1 MNSADVV
8 IVGGGIVGLA
18 HAYEAHRR
26 GLTVALFER
35 SPRAI
40 GASIRNFGMF
50 WPIGQPA
57 GRGFARAMRSR
68 KTYLELAKLAG
79 FWADPRGS
87 VHAAY
92 HDDEMDCFHQFVER
106 ARPQGYDVQ
115 AVDAAESLKLYPAL
129 NPAGLR
135 GILLS
140 RTEVCVDP
148 FEVIPKVTA
157 WLGSQPGVRITTG
170 VPVRSIRHPRV
181 ELADGSH
188 VQAGRIFVC
197 SGDDVETLFPE
208 VLRTPILTRCKLQM
222 MRTVLQPGGWRLG
235 SHFAA
240 GSTLRHY
247 TSFEG
252 LPALQSVRDRFAKDL
267 PHFDRWGIHVLASQT
282 QAGEVTIGDSHEYG
296 EVHDPFNREYI
307 DRWILDYFRTFLKV
321 PDLTIAQRWNGQYLK
336 RTDGFLEFIHEPE
349 PNVRIV
355 TGMGGNGMTLSFGLA
370 QEHFDSIEHGEPWIP
385 TPARPSM

>member
-106 ARPQGYDVQ
+106 ARPQGYDVHIPPYLPLDDNLF
-115 AVDAAESLKLYPAL
+115 AGGSYREESQ
-129 NPAGLR
+129 GR
-135 GILLS
+135 
-140 RTEVCVDP
+140 E
-148 FEVIPKVTA
+148 
-157 WLGSQPGVRITTG
+157 
-170 VPVRSIRHPRV
+170 
-181 ELADGSH
+181 
-188 VQAGRIFVC
+188 GRIVC
-197 SGDDVETLFPE
+197 CPH
-208 VLRTPILTRCKLQM
+208 K
-222 MRTVLQPGGWRLG
+222 
-235 SHFAA
+235 SH
-240 GSTLRHY
+240 GVSC
-247 TSFEG
+247 
-252 LPALQSVRDRFAKDL
+252 
-267 PHFDRWGIHVLASQT
+267 
-282 QAGEVTIGDSHEYG
+282 
-296 EVHDPFNREYI
+296 
-307 DRWILDYFRTFLKV
+307 
-321 PDLTIAQRWNGQYLK
+321 
-336 RTDGFLEFIHEPE
+336 
-349 PNVRIV
+349 
-355 TGMGGNGMTLSFGLA
+355 
-370 QEHFDSIEHGEPWIP
+370 
-385 TPARPSM
+385 